1 MAAPLAAFRFVLT
14 NAVVLSATTLA
25 SLVVAGPLSLGAHLA
40 PKSDSPATGRY
51 ETDEGGVF
59 IFDRSAPRPLLK
71 FEDDPEIWVLQ
82 PAPGPRGDVIYRNDL
97 GEEMLRAT
105 SLGGMT
111 VFTEKRPGGSPAA
124 LDGASPPLR
133 IAPLSP
139 GALFTRFYQASVR
152 ASRAAQ
158 HQIGFE
164 TREDAEAGTAAP
176 LADAAVV
183 ASEALADMSATPKG
197 KALLARMSDVVIA
210 QGGKPAA
217 SMQRGVLI
225 VTIVP
230 AQGVFGRPSS
240 RLIERAA
247 GAR

>member
-1 MAAPLAAFRFVLT
+1 MTAPLAAFRLVLT
-14 NAVVLSATTLA
+14 SAVVPLAMALA
-25 SLVVAGPLSLGAHLA
+25 SSGAAGPISLRAHLGPPSEA
-40 PKSDSPATGRY
+40 PMATGGPTAPRGRFADKPDTPAIGRY

-111 VFTEKRPGGSPAA
+111 VFTEKRPDGSPAA

-139 GALFTRFYQASVR
+139 AALFSRFYQASVR

-158 HQIGFE
+158 HQIEFE
-164 TREDAEAGTAAP
+164 TREDAEATTAAAI
-176 LADAAVV
+176 ADAALV
-183 ASEALADMSATPKG
+183 ASE
-197 KALLARMSDVVIA
+197 
-210 QGGKPAA
+210 
-217 SMQRGVLI
+217 
-225 VTIVP
+225 
-230 AQGVFGRPSS
+230 
-240 RLIERAA
+240 
-247 GAR
+247 

>member
-1 MAAPLAAFRFVLT
+1 MTAPLAAFRLVLT
-14 NAVVLSATTLA
+14 SAVVLCATTLA
-25 SLVVAGPLSLGAHLA
+25 SLVLAGPMSLGAHLA
-40 PKSDSPATGRY
+40 PKSDSPASGRY
-51 ETDEGGVF
+51 ETDEGGIF
-59 IFDRSAPRPLLK
+59 IFDRSTPRPLLK

-111 VFTEKRPGGSPAA
+111 VFTEKRPDGSPAA

-133 IAPLSP
+133 IAPLSA
-139 GALFTRFYQASVR
+139 GALFRVFYQASVR

-158 HQIGFE
+158 HQIEFE
-164 TREDAEAGTAAP
+164 TREDAEAATAAAI
-176 LADAAVV
+176 ADAALV
-183 ASEALADMSATPKG
+183 ASDALADMSANPKG
-197 KALLARMSDVVIA
+197 KALLARIFDVVIA
-210 QGGKPAA
+210 QGGKPNVA
-217 SMQRGVLI
+217 MQKGALVI
-225 VTIVP
+225 TIVP

>member
-1 MAAPLAAFRFVLT
+1 MAAPLAAFRLVLT
-14 NAVVLSATTLA
+14 SAVVLSVTTLA
-25 SLVVAGPLSLGAHLA
+25 ALGMAGPISLRAHLA
-40 PKSDSPATGRY
+40 PKTDSPATGRY
-51 ETDEGGVF
+51 ETDEGGIF

-111 VFTEKRPGGSPAA
+111 VFTEKRPDGSPAA

-133 IAPLSP
+133 VAPLSP
-139 GALFTRFYQASVR
+139 AGLFNRFYQASVR
-152 ASRAAQ
+152 VSRAAQ
-158 HQIGFE
+158 HPIGFE
-164 TREDAEAGTAAP
+164 TREDAEPATAA
-176 LADAAVV
+176 AIGDAALV
-183 ASEALADMSATPKG
+183 ASEALIDMSASPKG
-197 KALLARMSDVVIA
+197 KALLARLAGVVIA
-210 QGGKPAA
+210 QGGKPTV
-217 SMQRGVLI
+217 SMQHGSLV

-230 AQGVFGRPSS
+230 NQGVFGRPSS